1 MPRDSR
7 KVVKREI
14 ISDWKYDSVLIQKF
28 INRINFRGKRALAER
43 IVYQALNKLKEKTN
57 EDPVKVFNQVMEKV
71 RPLLEVKPR
80 RVGGATFQ
88 VPIEVRR
95 DRSYSLAMRWILE
108 FARQRKGKPMF
119 QKLAEE
125 LFDAYQG
132 QGAAIKKHEDTHKMA
147 EANRAFAHYRW

>member
-7 KVVKREI
+7 KVVKREVL
-14 ISDWKYDSVLIQKF
+14 SDWKYDSVLIQKF

-71 RPLLEVKPR
+71 RPLLEVKAR

>member
-14 ISDWKYDSVLIQKF
+14 TSDWKYDSVLIQKF